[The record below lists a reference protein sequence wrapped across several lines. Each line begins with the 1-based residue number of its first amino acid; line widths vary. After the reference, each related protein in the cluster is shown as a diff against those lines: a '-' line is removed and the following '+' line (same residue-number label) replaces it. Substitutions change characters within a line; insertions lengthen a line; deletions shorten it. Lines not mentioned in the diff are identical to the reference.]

1 MHSNSRRVTYRG
13 FLAFGL
19 GLAIAGLQPA
29 AADEPAAPV
38 PGAAHAELGYFVGT
52 WSTVGEFKTG
62 IFGPAGKMTAT
73 ETCEWFDGRF
83 SIVCRADSQFP
94 TGPNRSIGLLGYS
107 TEDGKYTYYG
117 ADSSGMAMTTVSRGT
132 LQGDTWTWQDESTM
146 GGRQQRTRVTM
157 KVLSPT
163 SYDFR
168 LEAEGA
174 DGAWSPVIESRATKL
189 GQ

>member
-1 MHSNSRRVTYRG
+1 MHPSSRRVMYRR
-13 FLAFGL
+13 LASLACCG
-19 GLAIAGLQPA
+19 AIAAFQLA
-29 AADEPAAPV
+29 CADEPAAPV

-52 WSTVGEFKTG
+52 WSTVGEFRPG
-62 IFGPAGKMTAT
+62 IFGPGGKMKAT
-73 ETCEWFDGRF
+73 ETCEWLDGRF
-83 SIVCRADSQFP
+83 AIVCRADSQFP
-94 TGPNRSIGLLGYS
+94 TGPNKSIGLLGYS
-107 TEDGKYTYYG
+107 IEDRKYTYYG

-146 GGRQQRTRVTM
+146 GGKQQRTRVTM
-157 KVLSPT
+157 KVLTPT

-168 LEAEGA
+168 LEAQGT